1 MCVFVISSQFNGPQV
16 AADYSLY
23 KPYIKMPLNERN
35 IYTHFFF
42 ESPPSR
48 TNPTARTHMIK
59 HKCAIVNLS
68 LFEWSVICAIQ
79 HTLADVRKWVE
90 EVMIFLSSSCF
101 FLFPSLEPRIYNT
114 VHTVQTRRHSSSTI
128 YIRKNLIF
136 AKFLIHSHLIIIQT
150 EHYIYCNY
158 I

>member
-16 AADYSLY
+16 AVTTLY

-35 IYTHFFF
+35 IYTHILYF
-42 ESPPSR
+42 ESPPPR

-90 EVMIFLSSSCF
+90 EVMIFLSSCF
-101 FLFPSLEPRIYNT
+101 FLFPSLEPRIYLLY
-114 VHTVQTRRHSSSTI
+114 TVQTRRHSSSTI
-128 YIRKNLIF
+128 YIYEKPHFCKIS
-136 AKFLIHSHLIIIQT
+136 HSFTSHHHPNRTL
-150 EHYIYCNY
+150 YIYCNY